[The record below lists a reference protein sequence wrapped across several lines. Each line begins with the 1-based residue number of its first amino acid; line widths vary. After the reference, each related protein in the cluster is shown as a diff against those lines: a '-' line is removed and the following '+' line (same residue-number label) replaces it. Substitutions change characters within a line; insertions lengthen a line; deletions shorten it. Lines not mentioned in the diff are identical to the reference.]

1 MKSDSALIVVENSE
15 GCDDEATVVDDLS
28 EGEYLEVFQ
37 PTEQW
42 QTLKPGKV
50 VSNILDL

>member
-1 MKSDSALIVVENSE
+1 MKNSE
-15 GCDDEATVVDDLS
+15 GCDDEATVVDLS
-28 EGEYLEVFQ
+28 EEEDLEVFQ

-50 VSNILDL
+50 VRDILDLNVRVAFH